1 MKISILV
8 KLHIGTW
15 TVSFSLFYS
24 QNQASEWFKILL
36 CDLFN
41 ELANPIRL
49 ILVYFEINKTFDC
62 VSNVNFTRLHTNF
75 IFEGEVRKQI
85 LNILNHYQHMLDN
98 KYVHDDIIIINSSPL
113 NYEHNKLKRKRI
125 TNCLT

>member
-1 MKISILV
+1 MLKFQVFFLGE
-8 KLHIGTW
+8 LHYCFG
-15 TVSFSLFYS
+15 LFYS

-75 IFEGEVRKQI
+75 IFESDVRKHI
-85 LNILNHYQHMLDN
+85 YSLKPFHDLDLE
-98 KYVHDDIIIINSSPL
+98 I
-113 NYEHNKLKRKRI
+113 R
-125 TNCLT
+125 